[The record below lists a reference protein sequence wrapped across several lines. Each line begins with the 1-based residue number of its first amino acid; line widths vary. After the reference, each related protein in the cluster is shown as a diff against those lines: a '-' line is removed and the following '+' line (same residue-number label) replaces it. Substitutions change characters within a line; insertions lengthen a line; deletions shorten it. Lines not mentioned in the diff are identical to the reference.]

1 MPQRVFNGSDED
13 TSYIPDP
20 SLVKSG
26 DTFDILRLDGLDP
39 MIAWAM
45 GSATGTSQYD
55 SLPLFFYISYIDYF
69 FLLNFIRFYL
79 GHQAVAMWK
88 DAELFICESNAKT
101 GYWPING
108 IQCNLYEGTFH

>member
-1 MPQRVFNGSDED
+1 MPQRVFNGSNED

-45 GSATGTSQYD
+45 GSATGTSWYH
-55 SLPLFFYISYIDYF
+55 F
-69 FLLNFIRFYL
+69 
-79 GHQAVAMWK
+79 
-88 DAELFICESNAKT
+88 
-101 GYWPING
+101 
-108 IQCNLYEGTFH
+108 